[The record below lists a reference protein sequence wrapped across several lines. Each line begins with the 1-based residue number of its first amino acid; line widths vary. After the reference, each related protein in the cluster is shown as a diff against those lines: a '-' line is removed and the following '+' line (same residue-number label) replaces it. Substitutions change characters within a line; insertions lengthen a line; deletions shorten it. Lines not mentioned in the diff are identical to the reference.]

1 MTDRVRV
8 LVVDDQAV
16 VRDGLVAL
24 LGLADGIDV
33 AGAAGDGQ
41 EALDLLRGGTACD
54 VVLMDLRMPVL
65 DGVAATARIARD
77 HPSVAVLVLT
87 TYADDDSVAAAL
99 AAGARG
105 YLTKNAGRSEIAAA
119 IRSAAA
125 GQSTFDADVAGR
137 LVAALVNGTEGAP
150 SPAAPERDGLT
161 AREREV
167 LTLIADGLSNAEIAA
182 RLFVGQATVKT
193 HINNAFAKIGATNR
207 ADAVRYAYRAGLA
220 LP

>member
-1 MTDRVRV
+1 VTDRVRV
-8 LVVDDQAV
+8 VVVDDQAV

-24 LGLADGIDV
+24 LGLADDIDV
-33 AGAAGDGQ
+33 VGAAGDGQ
-41 EALDLLRGGTACD
+41 EALDLLRGGTGCD

-65 DGVAATARIARD
+65 DGVAATARVARE

-105 YLTKNAGRSEIAAA
+105 YLTKNAGRAEIAAA

-125 GQSTFDADVAGR
+125 GQSTFDAGVAGR
-137 LVAALVNGTEGAP
+137 LVAALVDRTGGAP
-150 SPAAPERDGLT
+150 VAPERDGLT
-161 AREREV
+161 SREREV
-167 LTLIADGLSNAEIAA
+167 LTLIAKGLSNAEIAA
-182 RLFVGQATVKT
+182 ALFVGQSTVKT
-193 HINNAFAKIGATNR
+193 HINNAFAKIGVTNR

-220 LP
+220 DP

>member
-33 AGAAGDGQ
+33 AGVACDGQ
-41 EALDLLRGGTACD
+41 EALDLLRDGTPCD
-54 VVLMDLRMPVL
+54 VALMDLRMPVL

-105 YLTKNAGRSEIAAA
+105 YLTKNAGRAEIAAA

-125 GQSTFDADVAGR
+125 GQSTFDPGVAGR
-137 LVAALVNGTEGAP
+137 LVAALVGSAP
-150 SPAAPERDGLT
+150 NPVVPERDGLT

-167 LTLIADGLSNAEIAA
+167 LALIAKGLSNAEIAA
-182 RLFVGQATVKT
+182 ALFVGQATVKT

-220 LP
+220 RP